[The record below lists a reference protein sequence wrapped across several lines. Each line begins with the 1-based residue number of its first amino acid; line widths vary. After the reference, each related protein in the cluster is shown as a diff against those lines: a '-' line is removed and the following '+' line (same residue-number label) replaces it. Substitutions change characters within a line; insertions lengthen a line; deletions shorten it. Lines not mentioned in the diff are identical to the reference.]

1 MKEIYQMN
9 KEELFQTSE
18 SRKGLPH
25 QTPKSVSQ
33 TYGEN
38 ALIER
43 KKQSI
48 ASIFFHQFADLLVI
62 ILIAAAIVS
71 MASGNIES
79 TIVIFAVI
87 IMNAILGTIQYV
99 KAERS
104 LDSLKELSAPKAK
117 VLRDGI
123 KQEVASKDIVPGDI
137 LLLEAGDMIAA
148 DGRILTNYSLQV
160 NESSLTGES
169 TNVDKDDSE
178 INEDVALGDRINMVF
193 SGSLVTYG
201 RADVL
206 VTSTGMNTEMGKI
219 ATVMNN
225 TKAKATPLQI
235 SLDNFSKKLATII
248 MVISLI
254 VFGLRL
260 MQGEKILDSLM
271 FAVALAVAA
280 IPEALS
286 SIVTIVQAMGTRKMA
301 ADQAIIKDLKAV
313 ESLGC
318 VSVICSDKTGTL
330 TQNKMT
336 GSQIIYL

>member
-9 KEELFQTSE
+9 KEELFQTYGKPE
-18 SRKGLPH
+18 GLTTSDA
-25 QTPKSVSQ
+25 QKRLQ

-160 NESSLTGES
+160 NESSLNRRTTMS
-169 TNVDKDDSE
+169 
-178 INEDVALGDRINMVF
+178 
-193 SGSLVTYG
+193 
-201 RADVL
+201 
-206 VTSTGMNTEMGKI
+206 
-219 ATVMNN
+219 
-225 TKAKATPLQI
+225 
-235 SLDNFSKKLATII
+235 
-248 MVISLI
+248 
-254 VFGLRL
+254 
-260 MQGEKILDSLM
+260 
-271 FAVALAVAA
+271 
-280 IPEALS
+280 
-286 SIVTIVQAMGTRKMA
+286 
-301 ADQAIIKDLKAV
+301 
-313 ESLGC
+313 
-318 VSVICSDKTGTL
+318 
-330 TQNKMT
+330 
-336 GSQIIYL
+336 